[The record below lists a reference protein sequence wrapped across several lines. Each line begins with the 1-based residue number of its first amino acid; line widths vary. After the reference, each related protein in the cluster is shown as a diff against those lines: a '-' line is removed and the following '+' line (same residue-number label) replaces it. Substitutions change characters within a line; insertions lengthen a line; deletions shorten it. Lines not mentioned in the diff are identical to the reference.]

1 MNLDKETV
9 DAILAMLDKRIA
21 CLEADRT
28 DAMHKRDYQKQIECI
43 QKKKQEATLIREAI
57 ALGSAVVRGE
67 N

>member
-9 DAILAMLDKRIA
+9 DAILTMLDKRIA

-43 QKKKQEATLIREAI
+43 QKKQEATLIREAI